1 MNHIVKI
8 KEKNWLSHN
17 MMRFVL
23 EKPNPFESKIGQAIE
38 LTVMSPELSDK
49 PAPFT
54 LTSLPTENHLE
65 LMIKIFPE
73 HHGVTVA
80 LSEKEIGDEVTI
92 TDAWDSY
99 HYQGVGT
106 FIAGGS
112 GITPFVP
119 MVRNLLHRNEL
130 ETNKLIYANRV
141 AKDIILKEEM
151 ENALGENFINILS
164 DEDGTDYDFGQI
176 NAAFLNGKIT
186 DFNQFFYL
194 CGPDPFVVSVKKDL
208 IALGADEQKIQI
220 AY

>member
-23 EKPNPFESKIGQAIE
+23 EKPTPFESKIGQAIE
-38 LTVMSPELSDK
+38 LTVMSPELIDK

-54 LTSLPTENHLE
+54 LTSLPNDDHLE

-73 HHGVTVA
+73 HHGVTIA
-80 LSEKEIGDEVTI
+80 LSEKEVGDEITI

-130 ETNKLIYANRV
+130 GTNKLIYANRN

-151 ENALGENFINILS
+151 KNALGENFINILS
-164 DEDGTDYDFGQI
+164 DENGTEYDFGQI
-176 NAAFLNGKIT
+176 NGEFLKRKIS
-186 DFNQFFYL
+186 DFDEFFYL